1 MRPAREIHIVQSAGF
16 RRIAVVALAV
26 TLLAWPAGPV
36 IAAAEAAPLAA
47 TAGPKADGPA
57 TTATAGAMTSTSRP
71 PADRRPAASSAVLPI
86 VLAALLVLALL
97 DPPPRFYSH
106 RYWHRY

>member
-1 MRPAREIHIVQSAGF
+1 MRPAREIHTLESGF
-16 RRIAVVALAV
+16 RSIAVVACAV
-26 TLLAWPAGPV
+26 TLVVWPAGAV
-36 IAAAEAAPLAA
+36 IVAAEPALGA
-47 TAGPKADGPA
+47 TGGPKADGPA
-57 TTATAGAMTSTSRP
+57 TTATAEVTTSTSRP
-71 PADRRPAASSAVLPI
+71 PAARGPVASSLVLPL